1 MKTINVVKS
10 LIAGLTAGVM
20 FCSGL
25 AVMPGSVSDKAKAAS
40 LCTVNTNKTYQR
52 IRGFGGMNLPEWI
65 SQGDLTDAQRQKAFG
80 NGADELGLTVLRIYV
95 SDDKNSWS
103 RAVPT
108 AKFAQ
113 KMGATVFATP
123 WNPPSSIRQNG
134 TGGAR
139 GGKYHLPSN
148 QYAAYAQHLNDYY
161 NYMKN
166 SGVDVYSISVQNE
179 PDYSMDWT
187 AWSSDETTTFLAN
200 YGDQLQFR
208 VMSPETFQYTN
219 KDYYTKILGNAKALA
234 NTDVFGTHF
243 YGTQRS
249 QMDFQQ
255 LESSGKEI
263 WMTEVYVPNSE
274 DNSANRWPEAVQVA
288 TNIHNGLVV
297 GNMSAYTWW
306 YIRRGYGLMTE
317 DGKISKRG
325 YCMAQYSK
333 YVRPGDVRI
342 DVTEQPDKDL
352 YVSAYKHSDTQIE
365 IVAVNAGNTAYTQ
378 QFSVGNRSIT
388 NIDRYRTSS
397 NENLAQTK
405 ALDHDTSTFWSQI
418 PAQSVSTFV
427 IDLTSD
433 GITVPTDPSQP
444 VPQEPDKPNEKGYY
458 FEDTFENDV
467 CSWEA
472 RGNDEITLSGKVPYE
487 GTNALLVQNRE
498 KSWNGA
504 MKTLNSATFEAGKEY
519 SFSACVQNTDGADS
533 QNFMLSLQYTLDGET
548 KYDHIAQATAVKGS
562 YVQLA
567 NQAYKIPDGASS
579 PILYI
584 ESETGTDNFYIDDV
598 IGAVK
603 GTKIEGPVAVKYTVG
618 DVNSDGAINIVDLI
632 LSKNVIVSTDA
643 VEPVAKLAADL
654 DKNGQ
659 NEAADVV
666 LMQKYLFGT
675 IDKFPDAQ
683 AQ

>member
-1 MKTINVVKS
+1 MKTIKAVKS

-20 FCSGL
+20 LCSASAAIPDL
-25 AVMPGSVSDKAKAAS
+25 NMEVKAAS
-40 LCTVNTNKTYQR
+40 VCSVNTDKTYQM

-108 AKFAQ
+108 AKYAQ

-148 QYAAYAQHLNDYY
+148 QYSAYVQHLNDYY

-166 SGVDVYSISVQNE
+166 NGVDLYSISIQNE

-187 AWSSDETTTFLAN
+187 AWSSDEATTFLAN

-219 KDYYTKILGNAKALA
+219 KDYYTKILNNSKAFA

-243 YGTQRS
+243 YGTLRS
-249 QMDFQQ
+249 QMDFAQ
-255 LESSGKEI
+255 LEASGKEI
-263 WMTEVYVPNSE
+263 WMTEVYVPNS
-274 DNSANRWPEAVQVA
+274 DADSANRWPEAVKVGV
-288 TNIHNGLVV
+288 NIHNGLVV

-306 YIRRGYGLMTE
+306 YIRRSYGLMTE

-342 DVTEQPDKDL
+342 DVTEQPATDV
-352 YVSAYKHSDTQIE
+352 YVSAYKHSDKQIE
-365 IVAVNAGNTAYTQ
+365 IVAVNASDTGYSQ
-378 QFSVGNRSIT
+378 QFSVGNRTIT
-388 NIDRYRTSS
+388 DIDRYRTSS
-397 NENLAQTK
+397 NENIAATND
-405 ALDHDTSTFWSQI
+405 LDHEASTFWAQL

-427 IDLTSD
+427 ISLESD
-433 GITVPTDPSQP
+433 GKDVPSGPDTPKAD
-444 VPQEPDKPNEKGYY
+444 EPDENGYY
-458 FEDTFENDV
+458 FHDTFEGDV
-467 CSWEA
+467 SSWEA
-472 RGNDEITLSGKVPYE
+472 RGSSEILLSGRSPYKDAE
-487 GTNALLVQNRE
+487 ALLVQNRE
-498 KSWNGA
+498 SAWNGA
-504 MKTLNSATFEAGKEY
+504 QKALNGLTFEAGKEY
-519 SFSACVQNTDGADS
+519 SFSACVQNLDGADS

-548 KYDHIAQATAVKGS
+548 KYDHIAQATAIKGH

-567 NQAYKIPDGASS
+567 NPSYKIPAGASS
-579 PILYI
+579 PVLYI
-584 ESETGTDNFYIDDV
+584 ETESGTDNFYIDEV

-603 GTKIEGPVAVKYTVG
+603 GTKIDGPSAVNVTLG
-618 DVNSDGAINIVDLI
+618 DINSDGFINIADLV
-632 LSKNVIVSTDA
+632 LCKNVILTAETADA
-643 VEPVAKLAADL
+643 VAKVAADV

-659 NEAADVV
+659 NNAADLV
-666 LMQKYLFGT
+666 LMQKYLFGI
-675 IDKFPDAQ
+675 IDTFPA
-683 AQ
+683 A

>member
-1 MKTINVVKS
+1 M
-10 LIAGLTAGVM
+10 AGLTVGAM
-20 FCSGL
+20 LCSSIAIL
-25 AVMPGSVSDKAKAAS
+25 PTGSTTKAKAAS
-40 LCTVNTNKTYQR
+40 VVTVNTNKTYQS

-65 SQGDLTDAQRQKAFG
+65 TQGDLTDAQRQKAFG
-80 NGADELGLTVLRIYV
+80 NGADELGLTILRIYV

-108 AKFAQ
+108 AKYAQ

-134 TGGAR
+134 TGGIR

-166 SGVDVYSISVQNE
+166 NGVDVYSISVQNE
-179 PDYSMDWT
+179 PDYSSEWT

-208 VMSPETFQYTN
+208 VMSPETFQYSN
-219 KDYYTKILGNAKALA
+219 KDYYSKILNNSKAMA
-234 NTDVFGTHF
+234 NTDLFGTHF

-249 QMDFQQ
+249 QMDFQA
-255 LESSGKEI
+255 LENSGKEI

-274 DNSANRWPEAVQVA
+274 ADSANRWPEAVQVA

-306 YIRRGYGLMTE
+306 YIRRSYGLMTE

-342 DVTEQPDKDL
+342 DVTEQPEKNV
-352 YVSAYKHSDTQIE
+352 YISAYKHSDTQIE
-365 IVAVNAGNTAYTQ
+365 IVAVNDSDTGYTQ

-388 NIDRYRTSS
+388 DINRYRTSS
-397 NENLAQTK
+397 NENIAETK
-405 ALDHDTSTFWSQI
+405 GLEHETSSFYAQI
-418 PAQSVSTFV
+418 PARSVSTFV
-427 IDLTSD
+427 VSLVSD
-433 GITVPTDPSQP
+433 GKDVPPLTDGPAIA
-444 VPQEPDKPNEKGYY
+444 EPDEPDENGYY
-458 FEDTFENDV
+458 FHDTFEGDV

-472 RGNDEITLSGKVPYE
+472 RGNDEVLLSGRSPYQGAE
-487 GTNALLVQNRE
+487 ALLVQTRE

-504 MKTLNSATFEAGKEY
+504 QKTLNGLTFEGGKEY
-519 SFSACVQNTDGADS
+519 SFSACVQNMDGADS

-548 KYDHIAQATAVKGS
+548 KYDHIAQATAIKGQ

-567 NQAYKIPDGASS
+567 NSSYKIPEGASQ
-579 PILYI
+579 PILYVET
-584 ESETGTDNFYIDDV
+584 ESGTDNFYIDEV

-603 GTKIEGPVAVKYTVG
+603 GTQIPGPAAVKVTKG
-618 DVNSDGAINIVDLI
+618 DVNSDGTINIVDLI
-632 LSKNVIVSTDA
+632 LCKNVIVYTDA
-643 VEPVAKLAADL
+643 VDPVASVAADV
-654 DKNGQ
+654 DNSSVTDS
-659 NEAADVV
+659 ADVV

-675 IDKFPDAQ
+675 ITEFPA
-683 AQ
+683 A